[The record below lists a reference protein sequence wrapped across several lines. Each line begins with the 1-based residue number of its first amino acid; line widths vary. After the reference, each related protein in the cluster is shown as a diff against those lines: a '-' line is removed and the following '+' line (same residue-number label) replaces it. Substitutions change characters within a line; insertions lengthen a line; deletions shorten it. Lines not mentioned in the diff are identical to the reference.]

1 MSNSTSIPPNS
12 RNHTTSVGK
21 TEYRVDSLGENGVY
35 LRSVS
40 ALQDIAALRHFS
52 GVVQSAKDILETSI
66 DSSFLPSTEQA
77 SLLKRL
83 GLKISIQDGGYS
95 NPAVINMAFELR
107 GSVDNLDDANESDWM
122 NFINEK
128 IWNFFGM
135 KTTFSSRYVS
145 MMQKMTITNNLSQDL
160 LWRGYDQAVIQV
172 NAARAN
178 LVKPK
183 PDFAFG
189 LNYTSQSFMWNQLK
203 KWKDKSI
210 PSVDAFVTPKLTMP
224 FLIVESKSNAGSK
237 RTAENQL
244 ANAVIKAHDILCS
257 LNLQD
262 QLYVL
267 GMVQIECDISLYM
280 TFSTREIDQDRKPFA
295 DRVSCSRLLVL
306 LLT

>member
-1 MSNSTSIPPNS
+1 MSDTSSTH
-12 RNHTTSVGK
+12 NHTSSVGK
-21 TEYRVDSLGENGVY
+21 TEYRVDSLGSNGVY
-35 LRSVS
+35 LHNVS

-66 DSSFLPSTEQA
+66 DSSFLPSTEQVTF
-77 SLLKRL
+77 LKRF
-83 GLKISIQDGGYS
+83 GGKISVQDNGYD
-95 NPAVINMAFELR
+95 NPAVINMAFKLR
-107 GSVDNLDDANESDWM
+107 GTVDDLLDDATESEWIS
-122 NFINEK
+122 FINEHL
-128 IWNFFGM
+128 WNFFGM

-145 MMQKMTITNNLSQDL
+145 MTQKMTITNSLSQGL

-172 NAARAN
+172 NQARAN

-189 LNYTSQSFMWNQLK
+189 LKYSAQSFMWDQLK
-203 KWKDKSI
+203 GWKDKSI
-210 PSVDAFVTPKLTMP
+210 PSVDAFVTPKLATP
-224 FLIVESKSNAGSK
+224 FLMLQSKSNAGSK